1 MFNPRHHHHHSSAAA
16 ALTPPQPPQSA
27 TLATLSTTKKLLANN
42 KYTLYLNKL
51 LGEGSFGKVYLGKI
65 NNDTNELVAIKAE
78 EQKHDYLCKE
88 SAIVK
93 LLTSSSSSSSNAAV
107 PVVGF
112 SKFYWYGTDDG
123 GKHKYLVCE
132 ALGKSLQELLTKC
145 GGSFSLKTV
154 IMAGLQILNRMEF
167 LHQHHYIH
175 RDIKPSNFLIG
186 AAGKKNTIYI
196 VDFGLSKEYCDKHGN
211 HVEFVKH
218 KSYVGT
224 IRYMS
229 VNCHKGVETSRRDDM
244 FSYAYMLFFLYYGNL
259 PWQGVNDTDKKKRLK
274 AIGALKADFN
284 KTPEKYFKNPTVP
297 TSFSRILEY
306 IYKMKFKQKIDYD
319 RIREYLVA
327 DMISHKYNY
336 DFEWDWTKT
345 TATTT
350 TTTTTT

>member
-1 MFNPRHHHHHSSAAA
+1 MMFSHQQATPAAAPAA
-16 ALTPPQPPQSA
+16 ALAPTA
-27 TLATLSTTKKLLANN
+27 TTTSSSSKKLLANN
-42 KYTLYLNKL
+42 KYTMYLNRL

-65 NNDTNELVAIKAE
+65 NNDTNELVAIKTE
-78 EQKHDYLCKE
+78 EQKHDYLSKE

-93 LLTSSSSSSSNAAV
+93 LLTTSSA

-112 SKFYWYGTDDG
+112 SKFYWFGTDS
-123 GKHKYLVCE
+123 KLKYLVCE
-132 ALGKSLQELLTKC
+132 ALGKSLQELVGKC

-167 LHQHHYIH
+167 LHQHNYIH

-186 AAGKKNTIYI
+186 TGNKKNTIYI

-211 HVEFVKH
+211 HVEFLKH

-244 FSYAYMLFFLYYGNL
+244 FSYIYMLFFLYYGNL
-259 PWQGVNDTDKKKRLK
+259 PWQGINDADKKKRLK
-274 AIGALKADFN
+274 AIGAVKADFN
-284 KTPEKYFKNPTVP
+284 KTPEKYFKNPSVP
-297 TSFSRILEY
+297 TSFTRILDY
-306 IYKMKFKQKIDYD
+306 IHKMKFKQKIDYD
-319 RIREYLVA
+319 RIREFLVA

-336 DFEWDWTKT
+336 DFEWDWNKT
-345 TATTT
+345 T
-350 TTTTTT
+350 

>member
-1 MFNPRHHHHHSSAAA
+1 MLYPHHHTSAASAAA
-16 ALTPPQPPQSA
+16 AAAAPAA
-27 TLATLSTTKKLLANN
+27 TVVSTTKKFLANN

-65 NNDTNELVAIKAE
+65 NNDTQELVAIKTE

-93 LLTSSSSSSSNAAV
+93 LLTSAATAAT

-112 SKFYWYGTDDG
+112 SKFYWFGTD
-123 GKHKYLVCE
+123 GKLKYLVCE

-186 AAGKKNTIYI
+186 TGGKKNTIYI
-196 VDFGLSKEYCDKHGN
+196 VDFGLSKEYCDKHDN
-211 HVEFVKH
+211 HIEFVKH

-244 FSYAYMLFFLYYGNL
+244 FSYIYMLFFLYYGNL

-274 AIGALKADFN
+274 AVGALKADFN

-297 TSFSRILEY
+297 TSFSRILDY
-306 IYKMKFKQKIDYD
+306 IHKMKFKQKIDYD

-345 TATTT
+345 TTAL
-350 TTTTTT
+350 

>member
-1 MFNPRHHHHHSSAAA
+1 MFSHQGSTPAAVAAA
-16 ALTPPQPPQSA
+16 AGTP
-27 TLATLSTTKKLLANN
+27 STSSSKKLLANN
-42 KYTLYLNKL
+42 KYTIYLNRL

-65 NNDTNELVAIKAE
+65 NNDTNELVAIKTE
-78 EQKHDYLCKE
+78 EQKHDYLTKE

-93 LLTSSSSSSSNAAV
+93 LLTSTATAAA

-112 SKFYWYGTDDG
+112 SKFYWFGTD
-123 GKHKYLVCE
+123 GKLKYLVCE
-132 ALGKSLQELLTKC
+132 ALGKSLQELVAKC

-186 AAGKKNTIYI
+186 TGSKKNTIYI

-211 HVEFVKH
+211 HVEFLKH

-244 FSYAYMLFFLYYGNL
+244 LSYIYMLFFLYYGNL
-259 PWQGVNDTDKKKRLK
+259 PWQGINDTDKKKRLK

-284 KTPEKYFKNPTVP
+284 KTPEKYFKNPSVP
-297 TSFSRILEY
+297 TSFSRILDY
-306 IYKMKFKQKIDYD
+306 IHKMKFKQKIDYD
-319 RIREYLVA
+319 RIREFLVA

-336 DFEWDWTKT
+336 DFEWDWNKS
-345 TATTT
+345 TTT
-350 TTTTTT
+350 TTTT